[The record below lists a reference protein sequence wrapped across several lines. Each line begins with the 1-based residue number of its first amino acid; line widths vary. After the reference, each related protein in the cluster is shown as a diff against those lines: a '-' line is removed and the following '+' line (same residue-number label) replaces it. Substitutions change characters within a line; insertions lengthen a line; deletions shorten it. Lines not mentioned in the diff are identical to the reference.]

1 MTGLNKVYSDFEL
14 LRRLVTLA
22 RPLWGH
28 LLGALFVSLLAA
40 PLAVLLPIPL
50 KIAVDSVLS
59 DAPLPRILD
68 GFLPETIAGSRM
80 ALLWVA
86 AGLQVAIVFLSHVQY
101 LGSYVLQ
108 TYTGEKLNLN
118 FRGRLFRHIQ
128 RLSFSFHDARG
139 SADSIY
145 RIQYDAVSIEKILV
159 SGLIPF
165 VGSMLTLVA
174 MVYVMF
180 RINGQLALIA
190 LAVIPVLFLLTHQY
204 KTQMRP
210 KYRNVKNME
219 SGVLRIVQE
228 TMSSFRVVKAFGRED
243 REEARFLDESD
254 QTLRQKT
261 QLAFLEGTY
270 SLCINVTT
278 ALGTAAVL
286 YVGVRNVLAGTVT
299 LGELLMVI
307 AYLTQFYGP
316 LKTASKQVA
325 TLQSAFASAH
335 RVFELMDEVPDVG
348 DRPDAKPIKRAQ
360 GRIEFRNVSF
370 SYDGKERILKNVSF
384 LAPQGARVGIAG
396 RTGAG
401 KTTLVSLLP
410 RFYDATEGQILLD
423 GIDIRD
429 YRIADLRNQFSIV
442 LQEPVLFSTTIEEN
456 IRYARPEATEAEVIR
471 AAKAANAHDFIE
483 ALPEGYG
490 TLVGE
495 RGMRLSGGER
505 QRISLARAFLK
516 DAPILILDEPT
527 SSVDTDTENLIMEAM
542 ERLMKQR
549 TTFMIAHRLSTLD
562 SCDRKI
568 EMSDGEIVS
577 PRRGDHSGAGS

>member
-1 MTGLNKVYSDFEL
+1 
-14 LRRLVTLA
+14 
-22 RPLWGH
+22 
-28 LLGALFVSLLAA
+28 
-40 PLAVLLPIPL
+40 
-50 KIAVDSVLS
+50 
-59 DAPLPRILD
+59 
-68 GFLPETIAGSRM
+68 
-80 ALLWVA
+80 
-86 AGLQVAIVFLSHVQY
+86 
-101 LGSYVLQ
+101 
-108 TYTGEKLNLN
+108 
-118 FRGRLFRHIQ
+118 
-128 RLSFSFHDARG
+128 
-139 SADSIY
+139 
-145 RIQYDAVSIEKILV
+145 
-159 SGLIPF
+159 
-165 VGSMLTLVA
+165 
-174 MVYVMF
+174 
-180 RINGQLALIA
+180 
-190 LAVIPVLFLLTHQY
+190 
-204 KTQMRP
+204 
-210 KYRNVKNME
+210 
-219 SGVLRIVQE
+219 
-228 TMSSFRVVKAFGRED
+228 
-243 REEARFLDESD
+243 
-254 QTLRQKT
+254 
-261 QLAFLEGTY
+261 
-270 SLCINVTT
+270 
-278 ALGTAAVL
+278 
-286 YVGVRNVLAGTVT
+286 
-299 LGELLMVI
+299 
-307 AYLTQFYGP
+307 
-316 LKTASKQVA
+316 
-325 TLQSAFASAH
+325 
-335 RVFELMDEVPDVG
+335 MDEAPDVG

-384 LAPQGARVGIAG
+384 LAPPGSRVGIAG

-410 RFYDATEGQILLD
+410 RFYDVTEGRILLD
-423 GIDIRD
+423 GLDIRD

-456 IRYARPEATEAEVIR
+456 IRYARPEAAEEEVMR
-471 AAKAANAHDFIE
+471 AAKAAIAHDFIE